1 MGLTAIKD
9 EIFFYKRLI
18 WHLNFWNLCKECKI
32 LSTTK
37 RPIAS
42 DTWYSA
48 SDFRRCTRSGLETT
62 LAKAMH
68 QYKFFVIRASVPERA
83 SCIKLKKVNWFIWK
97 KTEVLSS
104 SSSDSA
110 TKNPTSFRDAPE
122 CSACSKAAPL
132 GLNETEAAALTALHH
147 PQASPV
153 SLAPSLLSASHR
165 KCGNDSRKK
174 G

>member
-1 MGLTAIKD
+1 M
-9 EIFFYKRLI
+9 
-18 WHLNFWNLCKECKI
+18 
-32 LSTTK
+32 LS
-37 RPIAS
+37 I
-42 DTWYSA
+42 
-48 SDFRRCTRSGLETT
+48 
-62 LAKAMH
+62 
-68 QYKFFVIRASVPERA
+68 
-83 SCIKLKKVNWFIWK
+83 
-97 KTEVLSS
+97 

-122 CSACSKAAPL
+122 CSACSKGAPL

-174 G
+174 GQSCLFFVPSFVFGLFFSIFVLAIAFTLSDERPMSKASPIG